1 MFVFRDYFFKYSSN
15 PKTVSEKVVWMSLI
29 CNIFFPK
36 IDLSKIERNRT
47 KMHLVV
53 LKLYKLLILSKIFNK
68 TLIRLVNI

>member
-1 MFVFRDYFFKYSSN
+1 MFLFREYFFKYLSN
-15 PKTVSEKVVWMSLI
+15 PKTVSEKVVWMCLI

-53 LKLYKLLILSKIFNK
+53 LKLYKLLILSKMFNK
-68 TLIRLVNI
+68 NLIRVVNI